1 MQIQG
6 DAMADQVKMISKG
19 SSVAEDEQLATD
31 RGDTGENQPKIQKQ
45 YTFHEVEE

>member
-1 MQIQG
+1 
-6 DAMADQVKMISKG
+6 MADQVKMISKG